1 MSNFTMCYLRW
12 VGTPGARRSIN
23 HCTPSVIHTHV
34 VHLATQV
41 MEVLK

>member
-1 MSNFTMCYLRW
+1 MSNIIMCYLWW